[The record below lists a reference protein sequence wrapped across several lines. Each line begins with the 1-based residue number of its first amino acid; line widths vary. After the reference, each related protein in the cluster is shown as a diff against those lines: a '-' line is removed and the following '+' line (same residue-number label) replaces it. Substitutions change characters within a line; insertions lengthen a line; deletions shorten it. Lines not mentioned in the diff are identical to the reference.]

1 MATKS
6 YRRDALKALPI
17 MVLAIIQV
25 VAVTSDGLAANLSV
39 SPHPRRA
46 HHARAWLVR
55 DYDGTSILLR
65 GARAALIRSYDGT
78 VITRGRLDAYWSQ
91 RALPPRYLNGQPV
104 RTAYIERLAVY

>member
-1 MATKS
+1 
-6 YRRDALKALPI
+6 ALKALPI

-46 HHARAWLVR
+46 HHARAWLGR

-65 GARAALIRSYDGT
+65 GARAALIRSYAGT
-78 VITRGRLDAYWSQ
+78 LITRGRLEAYVCQ
-91 RALPPRYLNGQPV
+91 RARPPRYLKGHRFRP
-104 RTAYIERLAVY
+104 A